1 MVLLVCVRAGPLVMP
16 SRRDECTTDHPASPA
31 YAPLMF
37 AEMPR
42 RRPRRVMARA
52 IGLSGTALLAAA
64 LLVWAPQPTT
74 GWDQSAAEATLWQL
88 LNGDRTNNGLPPLA
102 KHNTLVSLAR
112 WRSKDMVDRD
122 YFSHTILGSGYQV
135 YHWYDTNGLS
145 WSSGGE
151 NIGYNNGF
159 SDADSPVKIN
169 EGFMNSSGHRANILN
184 PNWSHGGVGA
194 YGLDGAFWGGKTR
207 NIRMYTEL
215 FIKLKTAPPPPP
227 PATPVPTAPPP
238 PPATPKPPAPTPAP
252 TPKPVAPKPTVAPTP
267 RQVPL
272 ETAAATPVPTPS
284 ETLSPTPEPTPTA
297 ELTVAP
303 WDGNVH
309 LALGDDGPAHEAV
322 LARSMRVQTAAAPDR
337 GIFETVI
344 GSLLSFFLG

>member
-1 MVLLVCVRAGPLVMP
+1 
-16 SRRDECTTDHPASPA
+16 
-31 YAPLMF
+31 
-37 AEMPR
+37 
-42 RRPRRVMARA
+42 MARA
-52 IGLSGTALLAAA
+52 IALSGTALMAAA
-64 LLVWAPQPTT
+64 LLVWAPQPAT

-88 LNGDRTNNGLPPLA
+88 LNGDRTNNGLPPLVQ
-102 KHNTLVSLAR
+102 HGTLVSLAR

-122 YFSHTILGSGYQV
+122 YFNHVILGTNYQV

-169 EGFMNSSGHRANILN
+169 EGFMASAGHRANILN
-184 PNWSHGGVGA
+184 TAWSHGGVGA
-194 YGLDGAFWGGKTR
+194 YGADGVFWGTKVR

-215 FIKLKTAPPPPP
+215 FIKLKSAPAPTPVP
-227 PATPVPTAPPP
+227 TPVPTAPPP

-252 TPKPVAPKPTVAPTP
+252 TPKPAPVSTP

-272 ETAAATPVPTPS
+272 ETATATPVPTPS
-284 ETLSPTPEPTPTA
+284 DTPSPTPEPTA
-297 ELTVAP
+297 EPQVAKLLRTVHST
-303 WDGNVH
+303 V
-309 LALGDDGPAHEAV
+309 GDDAPGSNAIV
-322 LARSMRVQTAAAPDR
+322 ARSMRVQTATAPDR

>member
-1 MVLLVCVRAGPLVMP
+1 
-16 SRRDECTTDHPASPA
+16 
-31 YAPLMF
+31 
-37 AEMPR
+37 
-42 RRPRRVMARA
+42 MARA
-52 IGLSGTALLAAA
+52 IALSGTALMAAA
-64 LLVWAPQPTT
+64 LLVWAPQPAT

-88 LNGDRTNNGLPPLA
+88 LNGDRTNNGLPPLV
-102 KHNTLVSLAR
+102 KHSTLVSLAR

-122 YFSHTILGSGYQV
+122 YFNHVILGTNYQV

-169 EGFMNSSGHRANILN
+169 EGFMASAGHRANILN
-184 PNWSHGGVGA
+184 TAWSHGGVGA
-194 YGLDGAFWGGKTR
+194 YGADGVFWGTKVR

-215 FIKLKTAPPPPP
+215 FIKLKSAPAP
-227 PATPVPTAPPP
+227 TPVPTAPPP
-238 PPATPKPPAPTPAP
+238 STPAPTPKPVTATPKPPAPTPAP
-252 TPKPVAPKPTVAPTP
+252 TPKPAPVSTP

-272 ETAAATPVPTPS
+272 ETATATPVPTPS
-284 ETLSPTPEPTPTA
+284 ETATATPAPTPEPQVSK
-297 ELTVAP
+297 LLRTVHST
-303 WDGNVH
+303 V
-309 LALGDDGPAHEAV
+309 GDDAPGSNALV
-322 LARSMRVQTAAAPDR
+322 ARSMRVQTASAPDR

>member
-1 MVLLVCVRAGPLVMP
+1 MFATT
-16 SRRDECTTDHPASPA
+16 SRRE
-31 YAPLMF
+31 
-37 AEMPR
+37 
-42 RRPRRVMARA
+42 PRRVIARA
-52 IGLSGTALLAAA
+52 TALSGTALLAAA
-64 LLVWAPQPTT
+64 LLVWAPQPAT

-88 LNGDRTNNGLPPLA
+88 LNGARANNGVAPLT
-102 KHNTLVSLAR
+102 KHSTLVSLAR

-122 YFSHTILGSGYQV
+122 YFNHTILGTNYQV

-169 EGFMNSSGHRANILN
+169 EGFLASPGHRANMLN
-184 PNWSHGGVGA
+184 ANWSHGGVGA
-194 YGLDGAFWGGKTR
+194 YGEDGVFWGGKTR

-227 PATPVPTAPPP
+227 PATPVPTPPP
-238 PPATPKPPAPTPAP
+238 PPPATPKPPTATPKPPAPTPAP
-252 TPKPVAPKPTVAPTP
+252 TPRPAPVSTP

-272 ETAAATPVPTPS
+272 ATPTASPIPTPS
-284 ETLSPTPEPTPTA
+284 DTPEPTLAPTPEPA
-297 ELTVAP
+297 ANAHDIAALLATVRHT
-303 WDGNVH
+303 DRDN
-309 LALGDDGPAHEAV
+309 GPASDAIV
-322 LARSMRVQTAAAPDR
+322 ARSLRVQPAATPDR

>member
-1 MVLLVCVRAGPLVMP
+1 
-16 SRRDECTTDHPASPA
+16 
-31 YAPLMF
+31 MF

-52 IGLSGTALLAAA
+52 MALSGTALMAAA
-64 LLVWAPQPTT
+64 LLVWAPQPAT

-88 LNGDRTNNGLPPLA
+88 LNGDRTNNGVAPIA

-122 YFSHTILGSGYQV
+122 YFEHVIKGTNYQV

-151 NIGYNNGF
+151 NIGYNNGY
-159 SDADSPVKIN
+159 SDADSPVKMN
-169 EGFMNSSGHRANILN
+169 EGFMGSSGHRANILN

-194 YGLDGAFWGGKTR
+194 YGEDGVMWGGKVR

-215 FIKLKTAPPPPP
+215 FIKLKSAP
-227 PATPVPTAPPP
+227 PPP

-252 TPKPVAPKPTVAPTP
+252 TPVPTPLSTP

-272 ETAAATPVPTPS
+272 ETPTPTPS
-284 ETLSPTPEPTPTA
+284 PTATPDPTPAPKAATLIATIHS
-297 ELTVAP
+297 TV
-303 WDGNVH
+303 
-309 LALGDDGPAHEAV
+309 GDDAPGSNAIVAHS
-322 LARSMRVQTAAAPDR
+322 LRVQTAQAPER